1 MRILSDYSN
10 DRKNILDRVINE
22 IRSSTEMHGSNKK
35 KNRSIKLNLNVV
47 TNQKVEQV
55 AENSEHITK
64 NINSKEEIERR
75 CRDTHAPSRKN
86 KEIYKLLNLQ
96 IRKKLLKVCI
106 SLILLYG
113 TEVTTHT
120 FARIT

>member
-10 DRKNILDRVINE
+10 DRKNILDRVE
-22 IRSSTEMHGSNKK
+22 IRSSTEMHGSNK

-47 TNQKVEQV
+47 TNQRVEQV

>member
-1 MRILSDYSN
+1 MRIFSDYSN